1 MQLNILPCYI
11 LDPKNIYFKRDQ
23 AIEYEICELCC
34 DEYYYYLE
42 QIPIKFII
50 SRLSR
55 LLIRSASNGSKICF
69 EFLIKFINDIPPKK
83 EILAL
88 EILESATASLKNQIN
103 FILWYIKTDLFQQ
116 YLNNIMNNIDTF
128 KNCVNSTIQ
137 RNNFEI
143 FKELKKIIKF
153 DSFID
158 IILLKILT
166 FNRIIF
172 FHYVAKKYDLVNKKH
187 LSKQL

>member
-55 LLIRSASNGSKICF
+55 LLIRSA
-69 EFLIKFINDIPPKK
+69 
-83 EILAL
+83 
-88 EILESATASLKNQIN
+88 
-103 FILWYIKTDLFQQ
+103 
-116 YLNNIMNNIDTF
+116 
-128 KNCVNSTIQ
+128 
-137 RNNFEI
+137 
-143 FKELKKIIKF
+143 
-153 DSFID
+153 
-158 IILLKILT
+158 
-166 FNRIIF
+166 
-172 FHYVAKKYDLVNKKH
+172 
-187 LSKQL
+187 